1 MSCCQVPSPQ
11 PHSPYLMDD
20 SSRCKCEYAS
30 ERETEREGEEGRNA
44 GGEKRERQIKGWD
57 KWPVWYCQINRNPS
71 YLCAHSFQSIS
82 LALFW
87 KHRQHLASIGHKAV
101 PAQPC
106 LFLQRMLIPG
116 AFLYSQIAVL
126 NYRCRERL
134 LFLRG
139 ADWWEATKEAIVS
152 RRLQTPVV
160 LQAVNTSLFT
170 AGNGAHLDLS
180 SPC

>member
-1 MSCCQVPSPQ
+1 MCISGCLRNSVLQTLAQSRGTKLSQ
-11 PHSPYLMDD
+11 HS
-20 SSRCKCEYAS
+20 
-30 ERETEREGEEGRNA
+30 
-44 GGEKRERQIKGWD
+44 
-57 KWPVWYCQINRNPS
+57 
-71 YLCAHSFQSIS
+71 
-82 LALFW
+82 
-87 KHRQHLASIGHKAV
+87 
-101 PAQPC
+101 PC
-106 LFLQRMLIPG
+106 LFLQRMLTPG

-139 ADWWEATKEAIVS
+139 ADWGEVTKEAAVS

-180 SPC
+180 SLC